1 MKYLPIFLLTS
12 LAVLG
17 LSVEINPN
25 SQAWQ
30 LFSGF
35 HLAGLSAITCVSLW
49 GLKQLPSKA
58 KRYSF
63 IVSQLLAFRIA
74 YFPVVVFSA
83 TVACYSELLLQYLPI
98 DLPIK
103 IFPALFVS
111 AALLFAFIN
120 YVLFLALKGKKKYLC
135 INNYFELAGIF
146 DFLC

>member
-1 MKYLPIFLLTS
+1 MKYLPFFLLIS

-58 KRYSF
+58 KRYGF
-63 IVSQLLAFRIA
+63 IVLQLLAFRIA

-83 TVACYSELLLQYLPI
+83 TAACI
-98 DLPIK
+98 
-103 IFPALFVS
+103 
-111 AALLFAFIN
+111 
-120 YVLFLALKGKKKYLC
+120 
-135 INNYFELAGIF
+135 
-146 DFLC
+146 